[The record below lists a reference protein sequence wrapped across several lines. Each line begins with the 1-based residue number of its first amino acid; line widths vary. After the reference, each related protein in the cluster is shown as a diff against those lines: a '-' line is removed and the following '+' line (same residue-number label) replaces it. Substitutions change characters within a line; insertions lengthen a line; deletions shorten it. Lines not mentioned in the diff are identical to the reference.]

1 MIINST
7 TEKKMDKVI
16 KNPKIP
22 KLNQA
27 KTDALHT
34 HRATKNTEFVRR
46 KIPPKET
53 FRCKWLYWRIFLNI

>member
-7 TEKKMDKVI
+7 TEKKMDEVI
-16 KNPKIP
+16 KIPKIP

-34 HRATKNTEFVRR
+34 HIATKNTEFVKR
-46 KIPPKET
+46 KIPQKKTSGANDFTGE
-53 FRCKWLYWRIFLNI
+53 FS